1 MTAILDTHALLW
13 HAANSDKLPTSAR
26 QAIQDASTIYVSS
39 ISAWEIGMLV
49 QKGRLAL
56 SFSVD
61 EWISLTS
68 QLPKLKWIDVTP
80 DIAVRSTM
88 LPEQFHGDP
97 ADRIIV
103 ASAMSYD
110 SVLITAD
117 QKIQSY
123 KHVRT
128 IW

>member
-1 MTAILDTHALLW
+1 MNLILDTHALLW
-13 HAANSDKLPTSAR
+13 HASNSDKLSLTAN
-26 QAIQDASTIYVSS
+26 QTIQDASVIYVSA

-56 SFSVD
+56 SYDVG

-68 QLPKLKWIDVTP
+68 QIPKLKWIDVTP

-88 LPEQFHGDP
+88 LPEHFHGDP

-103 ASAMSYD
+103 ASAISFN
-110 SVLITAD
+110 SILVSAD
-117 QKIQSY
+117 QKIQTY

>member
-1 MTAILDTHALLW
+1 LLW
-13 HAANSDKLPTSAR
+13 HASNPDNLPTSAR
-26 QAIQDASTIYVSS
+26 QEIQDASTIYVSS

-68 QLPKLKWIDVTP
+68 HLPKLKWIDVTP

-110 SVLITAD
+110 TILITAD
-117 QKIQSY
+117 KKIQSY